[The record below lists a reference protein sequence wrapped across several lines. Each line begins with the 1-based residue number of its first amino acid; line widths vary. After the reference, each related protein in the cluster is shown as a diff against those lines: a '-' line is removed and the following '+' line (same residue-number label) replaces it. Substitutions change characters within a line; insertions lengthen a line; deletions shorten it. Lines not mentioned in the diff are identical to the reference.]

1 MIEIKYKFDDDEP
14 TKGMHVI
21 GTIGGCDTYE
31 DARALFL
38 KVIADLDEEYEFSS
52 VPP

>member
-14 TKGMHVI
+14 VKGMHVN
-21 GTIGGCDTYE
+21 GTIGGCDSYE

-38 KVIADLDEEYEFSS
+38 KVIADLDVEYEYR
-52 VPP
+52 PDP